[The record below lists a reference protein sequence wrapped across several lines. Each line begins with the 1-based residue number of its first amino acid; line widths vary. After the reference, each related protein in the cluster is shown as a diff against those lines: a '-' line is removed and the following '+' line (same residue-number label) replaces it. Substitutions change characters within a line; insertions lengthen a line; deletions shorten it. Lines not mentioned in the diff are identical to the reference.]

1 MSFAGKELRNM
12 TERGAISLGI
22 GDRRRFQRRNQAA
35 GGVNVESSG
44 RSGDFGCSILQRR
57 IVEIFN
63 KRTR

>member
-1 MSFAGKELRNM
+1 M
-12 TERGAISLGI
+12 TERGAISLDI